1 MPGLW
6 VLQGAAIVLDMGDAL
21 RVDYYISPEAYLE
34 AERTRKQKHEYLA
47 GVEYQMAGA
56 SVGHN
61 RIAGNLFAEVRSQLL
76 GKPCEVFASDLKVRI
91 RTNTAEFY
99 YYPDVTVDCSGVA
112 NAALF
117 AEQPRVIFEVLS
129 PDTERID
136 RGEKMRNYQALP
148 SLDAYVLVDQQRVAV
163 TLYRRSEGGWTRE
176 LLTEKTDTLA
186 LPTIGCSLPVSA
198 IYQRTGL

>member
-1 MPGLW
+1 
-6 VLQGAAIVLDMGDAL
+6 
-21 RVDYYISPEAYLE
+21 
-34 AERTRKQKHEYLA
+34 
-47 GVEYQMAGA
+47 VEYQMAGA
-56 SVGHN
+56 SAGHN
-61 RIAGNLFAEVRSQLL
+61 RIVVNLLTGVGSQLV

-91 RTNTAEFY
+91 STNTAEFC
-99 YYPDVTVDCSGVA
+99 YYPDVTVDRSGVA
-112 NAALF
+112 NEALF

-129 PDTERID
+129 PETERID

-176 LLTEKTDTLA
+176 LLTQKADTLI

>member
-1 MPGLW
+1 
-6 VLQGAAIVLDMGDAL
+6 MGDAL
-21 RVDYYISPEAYLE
+21 RAGYYVSPEAYLA
-34 AERTRKQKHEYLA
+34 AERTRAQKHEYLA

-56 SVGHN
+56 SAGHN
-61 RIAGNLFAEVRSQLL
+61 RITGNVFAELRRQLA

-112 NAALF
+112 DAALY

-136 RGEKMRNYQALP
+136 RGEKLRNYQALP
-148 SLDAYVLVDQQRVAV
+148 SLDAYVLVDQHRLAV
-163 TLYRRSEGGWTRE
+163 MIYRRSETGWNRE
-176 LLTEKTDTLA
+176 LLTDQHEVLA
-186 LPTIGCSLPVSA
+186 LPTLGCSLSLAA
-198 IYQRTGL
+198 IYERTGA